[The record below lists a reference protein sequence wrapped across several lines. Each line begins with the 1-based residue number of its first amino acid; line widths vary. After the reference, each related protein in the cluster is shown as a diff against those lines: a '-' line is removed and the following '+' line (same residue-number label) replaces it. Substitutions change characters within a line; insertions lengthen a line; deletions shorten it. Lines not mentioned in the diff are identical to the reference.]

1 MVGKVQRLVRRRQKP
16 IQELAQEID
25 QHLRAIQQLLRRPI
39 EQEVAR
45 SRLTRPQL
53 AVLRA
58 VVIANGISLKDLSRE
73 VSLAHST
80 VSGIVD
86 RLERR
91 GLVHRRAG
99 AEDRRVTG
107 VFMSSAVQSWV
118 QNRLPLLQVSPLVSV
133 LSRVKPAQVTGILA
147 GVRTLRCALEENRRA
162 GDRLQRGGQAVKEAD
177 DGDPNHPRG

>member
-1 MVGKVQRLVRRRQKP
+1 MAAKVQRVGRRGQKP

-58 VVIANGISLKDLSRE
+58 VVFADGISLKDLSRE

-99 AEDRRVTG
+99 VKDRRVTG
-107 VFMSSAVQSWV
+107 VVMSSAVQSWL
-118 QNRLPLLQVSPLVSV
+118 QNRLPLLKVSPLVSV
-133 LSRVKPAQVTGILA
+133 LSRAKSAQIIGILT
-147 GVRTLRCALEENRRA
+147 GVRTLRRVLEEDQPA
-162 GDRLQRGGQAVKEAD
+162 SDK
-177 DGDPNHPRG
+177 

>member
-1 MVGKVQRLVRRRQKP
+1 MAAKVQRVAVRGQP

-25 QHLRAIQQLLRRPI
+25 QHLRAIQKLLRRPV

-58 VVIANGISLKDLSRE
+58 VVSADGISLKDLSRE

-99 AEDRRVTG
+99 VKDRRVTG
-107 VFMSSAVQSWV
+107 VVMSSAVQSWL
-118 QNRLPLLQVSPLVSV
+118 QERLPLLKVSPLVSV
-133 LSRVKPAQVTGILA
+133 LSRAKSTQIISILT
-147 GVRTLRCALEENRRA
+147 GVRTLRRVLEEDQPGR
-162 GDRLQRGGQAVKEAD
+162 
-177 DGDPNHPRG
+177 